1 MKKLLRTM
9 ALAVV
14 ALLTATTMQSCLDDD
29 DDDSRYIIDPVG
41 RGNMAVVTLK
51 TNATTGLFYMQ
62 LNDSVTLIPNN
73 IKTSPYGNKEL
84 RAVVSFAYADS
95 AVGHY
100 SRSVDAAIMDTI
112 RTKPMSPLVDNINN
126 VYGNDPL
133 EIVDDSFTVCEDDYL
148 TLHFRT
154 YFGGVSRHSLY
165 LVRTGD
171 DTVELHHNANGDTR
185 QNVADGF
192 IAFRLSDMPDTG
204 GHYVPLTLKWT
215 SFSGEK
221 SVTFKYKSRE

>member
-9 ALAVV
+9 ALAAVT
-14 ALLTATTMQSCLDDD
+14 LLTATTMQSCLDDD
-29 DDDSRYIIDPVG
+29 DDDNRYIIDPVAY
-41 RGNMAVVTLK
+41 GNMAVVTLK

-62 LNDSVTLIPNN
+62 LNDSVTLMPNN

-84 RAVVSFAYADS
+84 RAIVCFAYADS

-100 SRSVDAAIMDTI
+100 SRSVEAAITDTI
-112 RTKPMSPLVDNINN
+112 RTKPMSPQADNINN

-133 EIVDDSFTVCEDDYL
+133 EIVDDGITVCEDGYL

-171 DTVELHHNANGDTR
+171 GTVELHHNANGDLR
-185 QNVADGF
+185 RNVADGF

-204 GHYVPLTLKWT
+204 GRYVPLTLRWT